1 MESNTHLSTINRK
14 ICVYKSIVTSID
26 VDDFTVAH
34 DITMQ
39 MQCTTYNCIDFGS
52 VAIFVG
58 GCFEWFEFFVKRL
71 IPISWDRDL
80 LTSYHF
86 CTKKKTISNASIL
99 VSNMSEIEFKS
110 IFLWII
116 LEIFILT
123 QNHWNDMFT
132 TSLTDVR
139 NT

>member
-58 GCFEWFEFFVKRL
+58 GRFEWFEFFVKRL

-86 CTKKKTISNASIL
+86 CTKKKNYFECIGSR
-99 VSNMSEIEFKS
+99 FKYVGDRIQINFPLDYS
-110 IFLWII
+110 
-116 LEIFILT
+116 
-123 QNHWNDMFT
+123 
-132 TSLTDVR
+132 R
-139 NT
+139 NIYFDAKPLKWYVHD